1 MSGVEDKLEDLTGR
15 PKVQEDGGG
24 WRRLCA
30 RWDALGTGGGVFGT
44 SGGSGLRSLWWGLAA
59 IAVFVGAVNANNV
72 ISELHNWPK
81 LAPIEPIIWEG
92 SSWFTFVLAAV
103 IPWAA
108 LRLAHFS
115 VRPRWRLFAIHLPAL
130 VVFSGLHV
138 AGFIAI
144 RQAAYVAAGA
154 HYRTGLMAA
163 FPFEFRKDILGYT
176 LAVLAFWVTARM
188 TQPVQG
194 PSGAAGGEGL
204 FDIRDGARL
213 IRVRL
218 AEILAV
224 TSAGNYVEFVLEDG
238 RRPLMRTPLS
248 AMEEELTPRGFVR
261 THRSWLVN
269 GAKVSGLAPEGSG
282 DYRIE
287 LGELAVPLSRR
298 FPKALAA
305 LRGEAAT
312 SPRA

>member
-1 MSGVEDKLEDLTGR
+1 MSGVEDKLEDLPDGPR
-15 PKVQEDGGG
+15 VQVGGGG
-24 WRRLCA
+24 WRGA
-30 RWDALGTGGGVFGT
+30 RVLRQWFGA
-44 SGGSGLRSLWWGLAA
+44 SGIPSGMNGPRDWRTFWWGLAA
-59 IAVFVGAVNANNV
+59 IAGMVAAFNTVNVTSVVHDRPDIGLA
-72 ISELHNWPK
+72 
-81 LAPIEPIIWEG
+81 APIVWEA
-92 SSWFTFVLAAV
+92 SSWSTFVLFAV
-103 IPWAA
+103 IPWLALQAA
-108 LRLAHFS
+108 PFS
-115 VRPRWRLFAIHLPAL
+115 LRPRWRFAAVHLPAL
-130 VVFSGLHV
+130 VAFSFLHV
-138 AGFIAI
+138 TGFVLI
-144 RQAAYVAAGA
+144 RQAVYRLAGDR
-154 HYRTGLMAA
+154 YGVGPLGD
-163 FPFEFRKDILGYT
+163 FPYEFRKDILGYS
-176 LAVLAFWVTARM
+176 LALLAFWIVARQLAVVVAP
-188 TQPVQG
+188 QP
-194 PSGAAGGEGL
+194 AAERAL

-238 RRPLMRTPLS
+238 RRPLMRAPLS

-287 LGELAVPLSRR
+287 LGALAVPLSRR

-305 LRGEAAT
+305 LRGEAPT